1 MITTRGMGHIHWING
16 IMCGPDYVEI
26 LNKHFL
32 GTLKDLKLRHMGK
45 EDLIFQQDNNPKHWS
60 KVAESWFLSKNV
72 KRLP

>member
-45 EDLIFQQDNNPKHWS
+45 EGLIFQQDNDSKHQC
-60 KVAESWFLSKNV
+60 KVAENLFLV
-72 KRLP
+72 KHVN